1 MKTVKE
7 KEVETQINN
16 KGIVIAKKGNDYLIV
31 KLEDIACFYTKE
43 KLVFAI
49 DKDGK
54 KYLIDDTLTQLE
66 LQLDPLTYFRIN
78 RQAIVSITYIKRFRT
93 FERLRI
99 EIELNL
105 PTPVVFLTSQSA
117 TIAFRKWIYKH

>member
-1 MKTVKE
+1 MVNE
-7 KEVETQINN
+7 NEVSTPTHN

-43 KLVFAI
+43 KLIFAL

-54 KYLIDDTLTQLE
+54 RYLIDDTLTQLE
-66 LQLDPLTYFRIN
+66 LQLDPVIYFRIN
-78 RQAIVSITYIKRFRT
+78 RQVIVSITYIKRFRT

-105 PTPVVFLTSQSA
+105 PSPVLFLTSQSA
-117 TIAFRKWIYKH
+117 TIAFRKWIYRH